1 MSSKLSKKSSKGKS
15 RSRSRSSSSSSSL
28 SSSKSM
34 FGSDSA
40 FKSTMHTSMTFKI
53 IMLLVSLALQS
64 TIIYYLI
71 NLEDASCKCI
81 MDWRHNFIKA
91 TSVLSIVMGFVNLLT
106 DAHLTSGIF
115 MGIIPIL
122 GIIQIYALYTYIG
135 DLNSEVSPCACA
147 VDKQPKINEFMKL
160 YRYVL
165 GFFLGLYVVFGVLF
179 VIGLL
184 FAIYYATKLFKK

>member
-1 MSSKLSKKSSKGKS
+1 MSSKLSKKSSKSK
-15 RSRSRSSSSSSSL
+15 SRSRSSSSSSSL
-28 SSSKSM
+28 SKST
-34 FGSDSA
+34 FGSDSS
-40 FKSTMHTSMTFKI
+40 FKSTMHNAIAFKV
-53 IMLLVSLALQS
+53 IMLLISLALQS

-71 NLEDASCKCI
+71 NLEDASCKCV

-91 TSVLSIVMGFVNLLT
+91 TSVLAIVMGFVNLIT
-106 DAHLTSGIF
+106 DAHLTSGILG
-115 MGIIPIL
+115 GIILIL

-135 DLNSEVSPCACA
+135 DLNSKVSPCACA

-179 VIGLL
+179 VICLL